1 MIDLDG
7 EIFYRG
13 GKADQD
19 ILDAAFSAAYDC
31 ACDRNEEILLDVE
44 ILDVEWLTQESA
56 TKAFSEYLKAP
67 FNLSPDDFF
76 RIDWQ
81 AWVISKDFTLEL
93 DKAITIR
100 TESIYVDKTTLLNK
114 EVFTYGFGP
123 EYNWLHWQ
131 EISNPTSYDE
141 NNPPIEVIEAYC
153 ELLEGDWAYE
163 LKEYFEDEL
172 DLAFLNKLH
181 PLIKS
186 TIEKLLKSRY

>member
-7 EIFYRG
+7 
-13 GKADQD
+13 
-19 ILDAAFSAAYDC
+19 
-31 ACDRNEEILLDVE
+31 E

-56 TKAFSEYLKAP
+56 TKAFSEYLKEP

-81 AWVISKDFTLEL
+81 AWMISKDFTLEL
-93 DKAITIR
+93 EKAITIR
-100 TESIYVDKTTLLNK
+100 TESIYVDKTTLLNNV
-114 EVFTYGFGP
+114 VFTYGYGP

-141 NNPPIEVIEAYC
+141 NNPPIEVIEAYF

-172 DLAFLNKLH
+172 DLEFLNKSH

-186 TIEKLLKSRY
+186 TIEKPLKEDID